1 MKKLNT
7 IKEIQVKNNQK
18 IESRGADLFIFE
30 NLNFL
35 FNIKR
40 IFTINNNNILESRG
54 SHANKSNDQIISC
67 VSGKVNL
74 LLKDGIDEK
83 SIDLFDS
90 NLLVYVPRHIW
101 GETNFIEKNSI
112 LVCYS
117 SENYKEESYIRDYDE
132 FMRFRKGES

>member
-1 MKKLNT
+1 MKMLNT
-7 IKEIQVKNNQK
+7 IKEIRIKNKKK
-18 IESRGADLFIFE
+18 IESRGADLSIFE
-30 NLNFL
+30 NLNLL

-40 IFTINNNNILESRG
+40 IFIINNNGVLESRG
-54 SHANKSNDQIISC
+54 SHAHKSNDQIISC

-83 SIDLFDS
+83 SIDLFDI

-117 SENYKEESYIRDYDE
+117 SENYEEESYIRDYNE
-132 FMRFRKGES
+132 FLKFRNL

>member
-7 IKEIQVKNNQK
+7 IKEIRIKSNQK
-18 IESRGADLFIFE
+18 IESRGADLSIFE
-30 NLNFL
+30 NLNLL
-35 FNIKR
+35 FNVKR
-40 IFTINNNNILESRG
+40 IFTINNNSVLESRG
-54 SHANKSNDQIISC
+54 SHAHKSNDQIISC

-117 SENYKEESYIRDYDE
+117 SENYEEESYIRDYSE
-132 FMRFRKGES
+132 FLKFRNQ

>member
-54 SHANKSNDQIISC
+54 SHAHKSNDQIISC

-74 LLKDGIDEK
+74 LLNIQ
-83 SIDLFDS
+83 I
-90 NLLVYVPRHIW
+90 
-101 GETNFIEKNSI
+101 
-112 LVCYS
+112 
-117 SENYKEESYIRDYDE
+117 
-132 FMRFRKGES
+132 